1 MSIGSSGEEWC
12 GVARVLSVE
21 PVVIVVSDV
30 FCKESNERME
40 RRISDWLCK
49 VAVCCSRIC

>member
-1 MSIGSSGEEWC
+1 MPIESSGEEKC

-30 FCKESNERME
+30 FCKESDERME